1 MWEMQDYNID
11 IVSKIPITAPILQI
25 KKREAEILNMLPK
38 LTKQVNMRLTFKPMQ
53 ETLIS
58 FLFNTVR

>member
-1 MWEMQDYNID
+1 MGIVGLRNIY

-25 KKREAEILNMLPK
+25 KKLEAEILNMLPK
-38 LTKQVNMRLTFKPMQ
+38 LTKQVNMRLTFEPMQ
-53 ETLIS
+53 EILTS